1 MLKMIEATI
10 TAILALTERGAV
22 ALERIADGMA
32 TVPHTAAEAPKRGR
46 GRPSKAELAA
56 REAAAA
62 EAKPN
67 NVTPIKPAAEGPD
80 PLDLGAEEPET
91 CACGAVLTPENTSK
105 SKVDGRTIHV
115 GCPADEEPAA
125 KKIPTLEEFRAQVM
139 KWIEAH
145 GGKPAGAQ
153 KMVEL
158 LKQTCGAEKV
168 SDVPEARRFEVL
180 AAMADADEPPSAVDD
195 LLG

>member
-1 MLKMIEATI
+1 MLKMIEATL
-10 TAILALTERGAV
+10 TAVLALAERGVV
-22 ALERIADGMA
+22 ALERIANGVEAMH
-32 TVPHTAAEAPKRGR
+32 HTAAAPATAEAPKRGR

-56 REAAAA
+56 REAAA
-62 EAKPN
+62 ETPS
-67 NVTPIKPAAEGPD
+67 NVTPIKKPEAD
-80 PLDLGAEEPET
+80 PLDLEPSEG
-91 CACGAVLTPENTSK
+91 CEACGAKLDRENTSK

-145 GGKPAGAQ
+145 GGKPTGAQ
-153 KMVEL
+153 QMVAL
-158 LKQTCGAEKV
+158 LKRTVGAEKV
-168 SDVPEARRFEVL
+168 SDVPEARRLEVL
-180 AAMADADEPPSAVDD
+180 AVMAGPEEQPSAADD